1 MRVQT
6 SALCAVLVVILGA
19 MPAGAQDPPAFVVT
33 PFVAMGTDGSSPIGT
48 SITFPIASA
57 FSVDAEAAYRRGEG
71 RFHAPSTSASLLWS
85 LPSVGRFTPF
95 AAAGGGLGKY
105 GEPALFRLSTGADV
119 LGTRSVLAMTTNAG
133 FGFNTRV
140 TERFGLRTDA
150 RWFRFAG
157 QGRDQFRVALGV
169 SFTVVR

>member
-133 FGFNTRV
+133 FGFTH
-140 TERFGLRTDA
+140 A
-150 RWFRFAG
+150 
-157 QGRDQFRVALGV
+157 
-169 SFTVVR
+169 